1 MIIITGGA
9 GFIGANLV
17 RKLNEKGN
25 SNIIIVDN
33 IKKSKKNI
41 NALKFKDYYDKKDFL
56 LKINNKQFKSNLNG
70 IIHLGACTDTTETN
84 WEYLKFNNILYTK
97 KLYEF

>member
-17 RKLNEKGN
+17 RKLNQKGN

-33 IKKSKKNI
+33 IKKVKK
-41 NALKFKDYYDKKDFL
+41 
-56 LKINNKQFKSNLNG
+56 
-70 IIHLGACTDTTETN
+70 
-84 WEYLKFNNILYTK
+84 ILMH
-97 KLYEF
+97 